1 MKDTMKKFVAFI
13 MLISILI
20 GIVRIPVSAG
30 SVVFSDESGISV
42 SSREE
47 FMAALQNHQSPILV
61 HGLITIGQEAEEGGR
76 MLPVK
81 IPAGTVIRGVDEN
94 SILNNRA
101 PIQLEGDG
109 VVFSNLK
116 LHFESSDALGSVP
129 HREIFL
135 AGHSLTMDH
144 VDTYLDGSGNLGG
157 FGGTEEEL
165 LPTVYAGGFTGSSI
179 GSNASLTVQNSIEK
193 TMFKGIYMGHNEGT
207 DQKVPYTG
215 TSFLQLDAP
224 VIVREGIFTDANS
237 EAEIQITDSREG
249 RAAKAD
255 KFYGNENT
263 ALHISKCSVLNAVVE
278 NIGSVVLDNG
288 GHLDLKTASLQD
300 VSVKNRACLDF
311 HQVSDAVI
319 NGNFEG
325 QLIENESQNEQMGTL
340 VLNREGQL
348 DIRGTV
354 SGVTRF
360 QTDNRSIPGVFYDK
374 WPYITENN
382 GGSNESHFVL
392 PQGKIEDGYTLEYEN
407 GAWTLH
413 APDLGYEYIEIGSIE
428 VVSKP
433 DTVDISAITMKDEND
448 LVPDESVFCNI
459 IWYDIQGN
467 RISSYDVEEY
477 LFYYN
482 LVVIKTEFL
491 QSEDESVLEDTNWS
505 NSVYFSTSE
514 NNPDNYYL
522 YAAENTKS
530 GDYTFMLFPDY
541 VDGLVTV
548 ADVKALKDTA
558 KASFRVVFYDS
569 SKGETP
575 PVHQHDYT
583 SQVTKEATCSEE
595 GVRTY
600 TCEGCG
606 DSYTEVI
613 EKTAH
618 TEVIDAAEAAS
629 CTKDGKTEGSHCSEC
644 GFVIQVQQIIP
655 KKEHTYEEEITKPST
670 CTEEGIK
677 TLTCTACGDEK
688 TEVIET
694 VAHTEVI
701 DAAEAASCTK
711 EGKTEGSHCGVC
723 GYVIKAQQIIPKTE
737 HTYEEEI
744 TKPSTCAEEGIKT
757 LTCTV
762 CGDEKT
768 EAIEKTDHTYEEEI
782 TKPSTCTEE
791 GIKTLTCTVCGDE
804 KTESIATIAHTE
816 VTDAAVSA
824 SCTRSGKTQ
833 GSHCSVCKKVIRV
846 QNVIPMTAHQYQ
858 TKITKAL
865 VNKNGASIKSCIKC
879 GSVLKRD
886 IIYSP
891 KTVELSSENYVYNGK
906 EQKPDV
912 VVKDSI
918 GKVIGGRYYTVSYQ
932 GNKNTGIAE
941 VKISFKDNY
950 SGTLSKSFT
959 IRPKST
965 GITKLEVKSNR
976 LNLKWKKQK
985 KQISGYEIQYSANK
999 AFQGKTTKSILVK
1012 RASVSSKQIKKLKS
1026 GKKYYFRICTYKSVK
1041 VNGKTTRIPSDWSK
1055 VKVSKKIKAG
1065 G

>member
-644 GFVIQVQQIIP
+644 G
-655 KKEHTYEEEITKPST
+655 
-670 CTEEGIK
+670 
-677 TLTCTACGDEK
+677 
-688 TEVIET
+688 
-694 VAHTEVI
+694 
-701 DAAEAASCTK
+701 
-711 EGKTEGSHCGVC
+711 
-723 GYVIKAQQIIPKTE
+723 YVIKAQQIIPKTE
-737 HTYEEEI
+737 
-744 TKPSTCAEEGIKT
+744 
-757 LTCTV
+757 
-762 CGDEKT
+762 
-768 EAIEKTDHTYEEEI
+768 HTYEEEI

>member
-575 PVHQHDYT
+575 PVHQH
-583 SQVTKEATCSEE
+583 
-595 GVRTY
+595 
-600 TCEGCG
+600 
-606 DSYTEVI
+606 
-613 EKTAH
+613 
-618 TEVIDAAEAAS
+618 
-629 CTKDGKTEGSHCSEC
+629 
-644 GFVIQVQQIIP
+644 
-655 KKEHTYEEEITKPST
+655 TYEEEITKPST

>member
-392 PQGKIEDGYTLEYEN
+392 PQGKIEDGYTLEYER
-407 GAWTLH
+407 
-413 APDLGYEYIEIGSIE
+413 DYYE
-428 VVSKP
+428 
-433 DTVDISAITMKDEND
+433 
-448 LVPDESVFCNI
+448 
-459 IWYDIQGN
+459 
-467 RISSYDVEEY
+467 R
-477 LFYYN
+477 
-482 LVVIKTEFL
+482 
-491 QSEDESVLEDTNWS
+491 
-505 NSVYFSTSE
+505 
-514 NNPDNYYL
+514 
-522 YAAENTKS
+522 
-530 GDYTFMLFPDY
+530 
-541 VDGLVTV
+541 
-548 ADVKALKDTA
+548 
-558 KASFRVVFYDS
+558 
-569 SKGETP
+569 
-575 PVHQHDYT
+575 
-583 SQVTKEATCSEE
+583 
-595 GVRTY
+595 
-600 TCEGCG
+600 
-606 DSYTEVI
+606 
-613 EKTAH
+613 
-618 TEVIDAAEAAS
+618 
-629 CTKDGKTEGSHCSEC
+629 
-644 GFVIQVQQIIP
+644 
-655 KKEHTYEEEITKPST
+655 
-670 CTEEGIK
+670 
-677 TLTCTACGDEK
+677 
-688 TEVIET
+688 
-694 VAHTEVI
+694 
-701 DAAEAASCTK
+701 
-711 EGKTEGSHCGVC
+711 
-723 GYVIKAQQIIPKTE
+723 
-737 HTYEEEI
+737 
-744 TKPSTCAEEGIKT
+744 
-757 LTCTV
+757 
-762 CGDEKT
+762 
-768 EAIEKTDHTYEEEI
+768 
-782 TKPSTCTEE
+782 
-791 GIKTLTCTVCGDE
+791 
-804 KTESIATIAHTE
+804 
-816 VTDAAVSA
+816 
-824 SCTRSGKTQ
+824 
-833 GSHCSVCKKVIRV
+833 
-846 QNVIPMTAHQYQ
+846 
-858 TKITKAL
+858 
-865 VNKNGASIKSCIKC
+865 
-879 GSVLKRD
+879 
-886 IIYSP
+886 
-891 KTVELSSENYVYNGK
+891 
-906 EQKPDV
+906 
-912 VVKDSI
+912 
-918 GKVIGGRYYTVSYQ
+918 
-932 GNKNTGIAE
+932 
-941 VKISFKDNY
+941 
-950 SGTLSKSFT
+950 
-959 IRPKST
+959 
-965 GITKLEVKSNR
+965 
-976 LNLKWKKQK
+976 
-985 KQISGYEIQYSANK
+985 
-999 AFQGKTTKSILVK
+999 
-1012 RASVSSKQIKKLKS
+1012 
-1026 GKKYYFRICTYKSVK
+1026 
-1041 VNGKTTRIPSDWSK
+1041 
-1055 VKVSKKIKAG
+1055 
-1065 G
+1065 